1 MGIGTDVIHGGQHP
15 EERTGAVSVPIFQT
29 STYKQDAIGK
39 HRGYEYA
46 RTQNPTREAWE
57 RCVCKLEGGTEA
69 VAFSSGLGTTSAI
82 LKNLRAGDHVVA
94 GDNMYGGTYR
104 LFETIYRP
112 LGLDFSY
119 VDSTDPAKLRDA
131 ITDRT
136 KMVFIETPTNPM
148 MNVTDIAAAAEIAR
162 AKGAFL
168 VVDNTFLTPYFQKPL
183 SLGAHAVMHSA
194 TKYLNG
200 HADVVGGIV
209 VTNDQSFAERIRY
222 VQNAEGA
229 VPGPMDCFLALRGV
243 KTLAVRMPRHESNA
257 KKIVELLVSH
267 PKVEKVYYPGLE
279 DHPGYAVARK
289 QCTGFGGMVS
299 FTLSDF
305 GAVQAFATRTKIFT
319 LAESLGGIESLLCHP
334 ASMTHASVPKEK
346 RDAMGLTDSLLRLS
360 VGIEDPEDL
369 VEDIRQALS
378 R

>member
-131 ITDRT
+131 MTDRT

>member
-1 MGIGTDVIHGGQHP
+1 M
-15 EERTGAVSVPIFQT
+15 SVPIFQT

-131 ITDRT
+131 MTDRT

>member
-131 ITDRT
+131 MTDRT

-319 LAESLGGIESLLCHP
+319 LAESLGGTESLLCHP

>member
-57 RCVCKLEGGTEA
+57 RCICTLEGGTEA

-112 LGLDFSY
+112 LGLEFTY
-119 VDSTDPAKLRDA
+119 VDSTDPGKLRDA
-131 ITDRT
+131 MQDRT
-136 KMVFIETPTNPM
+136 RMVFIETPTNPM

-162 AKGAFL
+162 SKGAFL

-209 VTNDQSFAERIRY
+209 VTNDKTFAERIRY

-243 KTLAVRMPRHESNA
+243 KTLAVRMPRHEANA
-257 KKIVELLVSH
+257 KKVVELLVSH

-289 QCTGFGGMVS
+289 QCSGFGGMVS
-299 FTLSDF
+299 FTLADF
-305 GAVQAFATRTKIFT
+305 GAVQEFATRTRIFT

-378 R
+378 